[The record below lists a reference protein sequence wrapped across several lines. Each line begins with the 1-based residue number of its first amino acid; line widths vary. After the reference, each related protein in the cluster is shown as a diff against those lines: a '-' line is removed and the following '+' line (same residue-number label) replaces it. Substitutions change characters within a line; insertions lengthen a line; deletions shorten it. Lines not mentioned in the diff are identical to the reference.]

1 MDNLDTLNRLKQF
14 ESLMK
19 QNLIIKFGPFLS
31 DNKIALLNFQSFV
44 DEDIISKCD
53 NNEDK
58 MRGLIVRTLL
68 DNILDIRCKKDLEI
82 NGKVETISYGDLLQ
96 EILVSYYT
104 KSIADSYQFTA
115 SGLSD
120 EELMKITLLKNE
132 LGDDFDKI
140 VLNNDANTLLAIAGD
155 PDLIKESDNDAIKR
169 YTEKLDENKEVD
181 TSREEVKDSF
191 ENEGQ
196 INIVYLNGKQYV
208 KYIDSD
214 DVVHLVETEHTNG
227 LVSKVYRDKI
237 KDVGPNGRISPEDF
251 FSELTS
257 FVSEENLTA
266 TEDINTEYLNH
277 EEVNMLSFI
286 HSNSAYKDD
295 VKEGK
300 VTHNNDNTI
309 HVLENS
315 NDVVVTDTDSRDLVS
330 SKVIPQS
337 DSDLSNDLN
346 GVTLQ
351 KEEVNDDV
359 ILSRKEYE
367 ELCDKFKSGGNLTLE
382 QLRALKKYEELYM
395 QEYRTGG
402 SVNTEVQSTTPEV
415 QNDNTIVQSENTIQE
430 SNVITPEEIQ
440 EKTDEVIKEEGL
452 EEAGPIL
459 RMGNGERRY
468 AGFTN
473 KYLIIYLVIMTIC
486 IGVIIGA
493 TLFKMTR

>member
-44 DEDIISKCD
+44 DEDIIGKCD
-53 NNEDK
+53 SNEDK
-58 MRGLIVRTLL
+58 MRELIVRTLL
-68 DNILDIRCKKDLEI
+68 DNTLDIRCKKDLEI

-115 SGLSD
+115 GGLSD

-140 VLNNDANTLLAIAGD
+140 VLNNDANTLLAIAGNG
-155 PDLIKESDNDAIKR
+155 DLIKEADNDAIKR
-169 YTEKLDENKEVD
+169 YTENLNKNEKVD
-181 TSREEVKDSF
+181 TDREEVKESF
-191 ENEGQ
+191 ENKGQ
-196 INIVYLNGKQYV
+196 INIVYLNGRQYV

-214 DVVHLVETEHTNG
+214 DVVHLVETEHTND
-227 LVSKVYRDKI
+227 LVSKVYKDKI
-237 KDVGPNGRISPEDF
+237 KDVGPNGRINPEDF
-251 FSELTS
+251 FNELTS
-257 FVSEENLTA
+257 FVNEENLTA
-266 TEDINTEYLNH
+266 TEDVNLDYLNH

-309 HVLENS
+309 HVLESS
-315 NDVVVTDTDSRDLVS
+315 NDIVVTDTDSHDLVS
-330 SKVIPQS
+330 SKVISQS
-337 DSDLSNDLN
+337 ESDLSNDLN
-346 GVTLQ
+346 GKTLQ

-359 ILSRKEYE
+359 VLSRKEYE

-395 QEYRTGG
+395 QEYRTVG
-402 SVNTEVQSTTPEV
+402 SVNSEVQSTAPDV
-415 QNDNTIVQSENTIQE
+415 QNKNTIQE

-440 EKTDEVIKEEGL
+440 EKTDELIKEEGL

-493 TLFKMTR
+493 ALFKMTR

>member
-44 DEDIISKCD
+44 DEDIIGKCD

-58 MRGLIVRTLL
+58 MRELIVRTLL

-115 SGLSD
+115 GGLSD
-120 EELMKITLLKNE
+120 EELIKITLLKNE

-140 VLNNDANTLLAIAGD
+140 VLNNDANTLLAIAGNG
-155 PDLIKESDNDAIKR
+155 DLIKEADNDAIKR
-169 YTEKLDENKEVD
+169 YTENLNKNEKVD
-181 TSREEVKDSF
+181 TEREEVKESF
-191 ENEGQ
+191 ENKGQ
-196 INIVYLNGKQYV
+196 INIVYLNGRQYV

-214 DVVHLVETEHTNG
+214 DVVHLVETEHTND
-227 LVSKVYRDKI
+227 LVSKVYKDKI
-237 KDVGPNGRISPEDF
+237 KDVGPNGRINPEDF
-251 FSELTS
+251 FNELTS
-257 FVSEENLTA
+257 FVNEENLTA
-266 TEDINTEYLNH
+266 TEDVNLDYLNH

-295 VKEGK
+295 VKDGK

-309 HVLENS
+309 HVLESS
-315 NDVVVTDTDSRDLVS
+315 NDIVVTDTDSHDLVS
-330 SKVIPQS
+330 SKVISQNE
-337 DSDLSNDLN
+337 SDLSNDLN
-346 GVTLQ
+346 GKTLQ

-359 ILSRKEYE
+359 VLSRKEYE

-395 QEYRTGG
+395 QEYRTVG
-402 SVNTEVQSTTPEV
+402 SVNSEVQSTAPDV
-415 QNDNTIVQSENTIQE
+415 QNENTIQE

-440 EKTDEVIKEEGL
+440 EKTDELIKEEGL

-486 IGVIIGA
+486 MGVIIGA
-493 TLFKMTR
+493 ALFKMTR

>member
-44 DEDIISKCD
+44 DEDIIGKCD

-58 MRGLIVRTLL
+58 MRELIVRTLL

-82 NGKVETISYGDLLQ
+82 NGMVETISYGDLLQ

-115 SGLSD
+115 GGLSD

-140 VLNNDANTLLAIAGD
+140 VLNNDANTLLAIAGNG
-155 PDLIKESDNDAIKR
+155 DLIKEADNDAIKR
-169 YTEKLDENKEVD
+169 YTENLNKNEKVD
-181 TSREEVKDSF
+181 TEREEVKESF
-191 ENEGQ
+191 ENKGQ
-196 INIVYLNGKQYV
+196 INIVYLNGRQYV

-214 DVVHLVETEHTNG
+214 DVVHLVETEHTND
-227 LVSKVYRDKI
+227 LVSKVYKDKI
-237 KDVGPNGRISPEDF
+237 KDVGPNGRINPEDF
-251 FSELTS
+251 FNELTS
-257 FVSEENLTA
+257 FVNEENLTA
-266 TEDINTEYLNH
+266 TEDVNLDYLNH

-295 VKEGK
+295 VKDGK

-309 HVLENS
+309 HVLESS
-315 NDVVVTDTDSRDLVS
+315 NDIVVTDTDSHDLAS
-330 SKVIPQS
+330 SKVISQS
-337 DSDLSNDLN
+337 ESDLSNDLN
-346 GVTLQ
+346 GKTLQ

-359 ILSRKEYE
+359 VLSRKEYE

-395 QEYRTGG
+395 QEYRTVG
-402 SVNTEVQSTTPEV
+402 SVNSEVQSTAPDV
-415 QNDNTIVQSENTIQE
+415 QNENTIQE

-440 EKTDEVIKEEGL
+440 EKTDELIKEEGL

-493 TLFKMTR
+493 ALFKMTR

>member
-58 MRGLIVRTLL
+58 MRELIVRTLL

-140 VLNNDANTLLAIAGD
+140 VLNNDANTLLAIAGNS
-155 PDLIKESDNDAIKR
+155 DLIKEADNDAIKR
-169 YTEKLDENKEVD
+169 YTENLNKNEKVD
-181 TSREEVKDSF
+181 TEREEVKESF
-191 ENEGQ
+191 ENKGQ
-196 INIVYLNGKQYV
+196 INIVYLNGRQYV

-214 DVVHLVETEHTNG
+214 DVVHLVETEHTND
-227 LVSKVYRDKI
+227 LVSKVYKEKI
-237 KDVGPNGRISPEDF
+237 KDVGPNGRINPEDF
-251 FSELTS
+251 FNELTS
-257 FVSEENLTA
+257 FVNEENLTA
-266 TEDINTEYLNH
+266 TEDVNLDYLNH

-295 VKEGK
+295 VKDGK

-309 HVLENS
+309 HVLESS
-315 NDVVVTDTDSRDLVS
+315 NDIVVTDTDSHDLVS
-330 SKVIPQS
+330 SKVISQS
-337 DSDLSNDLN
+337 ESDLSNDLN
-346 GVTLQ
+346 GKTLQ

-359 ILSRKEYE
+359 VLSRKEYE

-395 QEYRTGG
+395 QEYRTVG
-402 SVNTEVQSTTPEV
+402 SVNSEVQSTAPDV
-415 QNDNTIVQSENTIQE
+415 QNENTIQE

-440 EKTDEVIKEEGL
+440 EKTDELIKEEGL

-493 TLFKMTR
+493 ALFKMTR

>member
-44 DEDIISKCD
+44 DEDIIGKCD

-58 MRGLIVRTLL
+58 MRELIVRTLL

-140 VLNNDANTLLAIAGD
+140 VLNNDANTLLAIAGNG
-155 PDLIKESDNDAIKR
+155 DLIKEADNDAIKR
-169 YTEKLDENKEVD
+169 YTENLNKNEKVD
-181 TSREEVKDSF
+181 TEREEVKESF
-191 ENEGQ
+191 ENKGQ
-196 INIVYLNGKQYV
+196 INIVYLNGRQYV

-214 DVVHLVETEHTNG
+214 DVVHLVETEHTND
-227 LVSKVYRDKI
+227 LVSKVYKDKI
-237 KDVGPNGRISPEDF
+237 KDVGPNGRINPEDF
-251 FSELTS
+251 FNELTS
-257 FVSEENLTA
+257 FVNEENLTA
-266 TEDINTEYLNH
+266 TEDVNLDYLNH

-295 VKEGK
+295 VKDGK

-309 HVLENS
+309 HVLESS
-315 NDVVVTDTDSRDLVS
+315 NDIVVTDTDSHDLVS
-330 SKVIPQS
+330 SKVISQS
-337 DSDLSNDLN
+337 ESDLSNDLN
-346 GVTLQ
+346 GKTLQ

-359 ILSRKEYE
+359 VLSRKEYE

-395 QEYRTGG
+395 QEYRTVG
-402 SVNTEVQSTTPEV
+402 SVNSEVQSTAPDV
-415 QNDNTIVQSENTIQE
+415 QNENTIQE
-430 SNVITPEEIQ
+430 SNVITPKEIQ
-440 EKTDEVIKEEGL
+440 EKTDELIKEEGL

-486 IGVIIGA
+486 MGVIIGA
-493 TLFKMTR
+493 ALFKMTR

>member
-58 MRGLIVRTLL
+58 MRELIVRTLL

-82 NGKVETISYGDLLQ
+82 NGKVETVSYGDLLQ

-115 SGLSD
+115 GGLSD

-140 VLNNDANTLLAIAGD
+140 VLNNDANTLLAIAGNG
-155 PDLIKESDNDAIKR
+155 DLIKEADNDAIKR
-169 YTEKLDENKEVD
+169 YTENLNKNEKVD
-181 TSREEVKDSF
+181 TDREEVKESF
-191 ENEGQ
+191 ENKGQ
-196 INIVYLNGKQYV
+196 INIVYLNGRQYV

-214 DVVHLVETEHTNG
+214 DVVHLVETEHTND
-227 LVSKVYRDKI
+227 LVSKVYKDKI
-237 KDVGPNGRISPEDF
+237 KDVGPNGRINPEDF
-251 FSELTS
+251 FNELTS
-257 FVSEENLTA
+257 FVNEENLTA
-266 TEDINTEYLNH
+266 TEDVNLDYLNH

-300 VTHNNDNTI
+300 VTHNSDNTI
-309 HVLENS
+309 HVLESS
-315 NDVVVTDTDSRDLVS
+315 NDIVVTDTDSHDLVS

-337 DSDLSNDLN
+337 ESDLSNDLN
-346 GVTLQ
+346 GKTLQ

-359 ILSRKEYE
+359 VLSRKEYE

-395 QEYRTGG
+395 QEYRTVG
-402 SVNTEVQSTTPEV
+402 SVNSEVQSTAPDV
-415 QNDNTIVQSENTIQE
+415 QNENTIQE

-440 EKTDEVIKEEGL
+440 EKTDELIKEEGL

-493 TLFKMTR
+493 ALFKMTR

>member
-44 DEDIISKCD
+44 DEDIIGKCD

-58 MRGLIVRTLL
+58 IRELIVRTLL

-82 NGKVETISYGDLLQ
+82 NGKVETVSYGDLLQ

-140 VLNNDANTLLAIAGD
+140 VLNNDANTLLAIAGNG
-155 PDLIKESDNDAIKR
+155 DLIKEADNDAIKR
-169 YTEKLDENKEVD
+169 YTENLNKNEKVD
-181 TSREEVKDSF
+181 TEREEVKESF
-191 ENEGQ
+191 ENKGQ
-196 INIVYLNGKQYV
+196 INIVYLNGRQYV

-214 DVVHLVETEHTNG
+214 DVVHLVETEHTND
-227 LVSKVYRDKI
+227 LVSKVYKDKI
-237 KDVGPNGRISPEDF
+237 KDVGPNGRINPEDF
-251 FSELTS
+251 FNELTS
-257 FVSEENLTA
+257 FVNEENLTA
-266 TEDINTEYLNH
+266 TEDVNLDYLNH

-295 VKEGK
+295 AKDGK

-309 HVLENS
+309 HVLESS
-315 NDVVVTDTDSRDLVS
+315 NDIVVTDTDSHDLVS
-330 SKVIPQS
+330 SKVISQS
-337 DSDLSNDLN
+337 ESDLSNDLN
-346 GVTLQ
+346 GKTLQ

-359 ILSRKEYE
+359 VLSRKEYE

-395 QEYRTGG
+395 QEYRTVG
-402 SVNTEVQSTTPEV
+402 SVNSEVQSTAPDV
-415 QNDNTIVQSENTIQE
+415 QNENTIQE

-440 EKTDEVIKEEGL
+440 EKTDELIKEEGL

-486 IGVIIGA
+486 MGVIIGA
-493 TLFKMTR
+493 ALFKMTR

>member
-44 DEDIISKCD
+44 DEDIIGKCD

-58 MRGLIVRTLL
+58 MRELIVRTLL

-140 VLNNDANTLLAIAGD
+140 VLNNDANTLLAIAGNG
-155 PDLIKESDNDAIKR
+155 DLIKEADNDAIKR
-169 YTEKLDENKEVD
+169 YTENLNKNEKVD
-181 TSREEVKDSF
+181 TEREEVKESF
-191 ENEGQ
+191 ENKGQ
-196 INIVYLNGKQYV
+196 INIVYLNGRQYV

-214 DVVHLVETEHTNG
+214 DVVHLVETEHTND
-227 LVSKVYRDKI
+227 LVSKVYKDKI
-237 KDVGPNGRISPEDF
+237 KDVGPNGRINPEDF
-251 FSELTS
+251 FNELTS
-257 FVSEENLTA
+257 FVNEENLTA
-266 TEDINTEYLNH
+266 TEDVNLDYLNH

-295 VKEGK
+295 VKDGK

-309 HVLENS
+309 HVLESS
-315 NDVVVTDTDSRDLVS
+315 NDIVVTDTDSHDLVS
-330 SKVIPQS
+330 SKVISQS
-337 DSDLSNDLN
+337 ESDLSNDLN
-346 GVTLQ
+346 GKTLQ

-359 ILSRKEYE
+359 VLSRKEYE

-395 QEYRTGG
+395 QEYRTVG
-402 SVNTEVQSTTPEV
+402 SVNSEVQSTAPDV
-415 QNDNTIVQSENTIQE
+415 QNENTIQE

-440 EKTDEVIKEEGL
+440 EKTDELIKEEGL

-493 TLFKMTR
+493 ALFKMTR

>member
-44 DEDIISKCD
+44 DEDIIGKCD

-58 MRGLIVRTLL
+58 MRELIVRTLL

-82 NGKVETISYGDLLQ
+82 NGKVETVSYGDLLQ

-140 VLNNDANTLLAIAGD
+140 VLNNDANTLLAIAGNG
-155 PDLIKESDNDAIKR
+155 DLIKEADNDAIKR
-169 YTEKLDENKEVD
+169 YTENLNKNEKVD
-181 TSREEVKDSF
+181 TEREEVKESF
-191 ENEGQ
+191 ENKGQ
-196 INIVYLNGKQYV
+196 INIVYLNGRQYV

-214 DVVHLVETEHTNG
+214 DVVHLVETEHTND
-227 LVSKVYRDKI
+227 LVSKVYKDKI
-237 KDVGPNGRISPEDF
+237 KDVGPNGRINPEDF
-251 FSELTS
+251 FNELTS
-257 FVSEENLTA
+257 FVNEENLTA
-266 TEDINTEYLNH
+266 TEDVNLDYLNH

-300 VTHNNDNTI
+300 VTHNSDNTI
-309 HVLENS
+309 HVLESS
-315 NDVVVTDTDSRDLVS
+315 NDIVVTDTDSHDLVS

-337 DSDLSNDLN
+337 ESDLSNDLN
-346 GVTLQ
+346 GKTLQ

-359 ILSRKEYE
+359 VLSRKEYE

-395 QEYRTGG
+395 QEYRTVG
-402 SVNTEVQSTTPEV
+402 SVNSEVQSTAPDV
-415 QNDNTIVQSENTIQE
+415 QNENTIQE
-430 SNVITPEEIQ
+430 SNAITPEEIQ
-440 EKTDEVIKEEGL
+440 EKTDELIKEEGL

-493 TLFKMTR
+493 ALFKMTR

>member
-44 DEDIISKCD
+44 DEDIIGKCD

-58 MRGLIVRTLL
+58 MRELIVRTLL

-115 SGLSD
+115 GGLSD

-140 VLNNDANTLLAIAGD
+140 VLNNDANTLLAIAGNS
-155 PDLIKESDNDAIKR
+155 DLIKEADNDAIKR
-169 YTEKLDENKEVD
+169 YTDNLNRNEKVD
-181 TSREEVKDSF
+181 TEREEVKESF
-191 ENEGQ
+191 ENKGQ
-196 INIVYLNGKQYV
+196 INIVYLNGRQYV

-214 DVVHLVETEHTNG
+214 DVVHLVETEHTND
-227 LVSKVYRDKI
+227 LVSKVYKDKI
-237 KDVGPNGRISPEDF
+237 KDVGPNGRINPEDF
-251 FSELTS
+251 FNELTS
-257 FVSEENLTA
+257 FVNEENLTA
-266 TEDINTEYLNH
+266 TEDVNLDYLNH

-295 VKEGK
+295 VKDGK

-309 HVLENS
+309 HVLESS
-315 NDVVVTDTDSRDLVS
+315 NDIVVTDTDSHDLVS
-330 SKVIPQS
+330 SKVISQS
-337 DSDLSNDLN
+337 ESDLSNDLN
-346 GVTLQ
+346 GKTLQ

-359 ILSRKEYE
+359 VLSRKEYE

-395 QEYRTGG
+395 QEYRTVG
-402 SVNTEVQSTTPEV
+402 SVNSEVQSTAPDV
-415 QNDNTIVQSENTIQE
+415 QNENTIQE

-440 EKTDEVIKEEGL
+440 EKTDELIKEEGL

-486 IGVIIGA
+486 MGVIIGA
-493 TLFKMTR
+493 ALFKMTR

>member
-44 DEDIISKCD
+44 DEDIIGKCD

-58 MRGLIVRTLL
+58 MRELVVRTLL

-82 NGKVETISYGDLLQ
+82 NGKVEAVSYGDLLQ

-104 KSIADSYQFTA
+104 KSIADGYQFTA

-140 VLNNDANTLLAIAGD
+140 VLNSDANTLLAIAGNV
-155 PDLIKESDNDAIKR
+155 DLIKEADNDAIKR
-169 YTEKLDENKEVD
+169 FTEKLDENKKLD
-181 TSREEVKDSF
+181 TEEVKESF
-191 ENEGQ
+191 ENKGQ
-196 INIVYLNGKQYV
+196 INIVYLNGRQYV

-214 DVVHLVETEHTNG
+214 DVVHLVETEHTDD
-227 LVSKVYRDKI
+227 LVSKVYKDKI
-237 KDVGPNGRISPEDF
+237 KDVGPNGRINPEDF
-251 FSELTS
+251 FKELTS

-266 TEDINTEYLNH
+266 TEDVNTDYLNH

-286 HSNSAYKDD
+286 HSNGAYKDD

-300 VTHNNDNTI
+300 VTHNSDNTI
-309 HVLENS
+309 HVLESS
-315 NDVVVTDTDSRDLVS
+315 NDIVVTDTDSHDLVS

-337 DSDLSNDLN
+337 ESDLSNDLN
-346 GVTLQ
+346 GNTLQ

-359 ILSRKEYE
+359 VLNRKEYE

-382 QLRALKKYEELYM
+382 QLRALKKYEELYI
-395 QEYRTGG
+395 QEYRG
-402 SVNTEVQSTTPEV
+402 VQSTNP
-415 QNDNTIVQSENTIQE
+415 DVQSENTIVQNENIVQE
-430 SNVITPEEIQ
+430 NNVITLEEIQ
-440 EKTDEVIKEEGL
+440 EKTDELIKEEGL
-452 EEAGPIL
+452 EEAGPVL
-459 RMGNGERRY
+459 RMGNSERRY

-493 TLFKMTR
+493 ALFKMTR

>member
-44 DEDIISKCD
+44 DEDIIGKCD

-58 MRGLIVRTLL
+58 MRELIVRTLL

-140 VLNNDANTLLAIAGD
+140 VLNNDANTLLAIAGNG
-155 PDLIKESDNDAIKR
+155 DLIKEADNDAIKR
-169 YTEKLDENKEVD
+169 YTENLNKNEKVD
-181 TSREEVKDSF
+181 TEREEVKESF
-191 ENEGQ
+191 ENKGQ
-196 INIVYLNGKQYV
+196 INIVYLNGRQYV

-214 DVVHLVETEHTNG
+214 DVVHLVETEHTND
-227 LVSKVYRDKI
+227 LVSKVYKDKI
-237 KDVGPNGRISPEDF
+237 KDVGPNGRINPEDF
-251 FSELTS
+251 FNELTS
-257 FVSEENLTA
+257 FVNEENLTA
-266 TEDINTEYLNH
+266 TEDVNLDYLNH

-295 VKEGK
+295 VKDGK

-309 HVLENS
+309 HVLESS
-315 NDVVVTDTDSRDLVS
+315 NDIVVTDTDSHDLVS
-330 SKVIPQS
+330 SKVISQS
-337 DSDLSNDLN
+337 ESDLSNDLN
-346 GVTLQ
+346 GKTLQ

-359 ILSRKEYE
+359 VLSRKEYE

-395 QEYRTGG
+395 QEYRTVG
-402 SVNTEVQSTTPEV
+402 SVNSEVQSTAPDV
-415 QNDNTIVQSENTIQE
+415 QNENTIQE

-440 EKTDEVIKEEGL
+440 EKTDKLIKEEGL

-486 IGVIIGA
+486 MGVIIGA
-493 TLFKMTR
+493 ALFKMTR

>member
-44 DEDIISKCD
+44 DEDIIGKCD

-58 MRGLIVRTLL
+58 MRELIVRTLL

-82 NGKVETISYGDLLQ
+82 NGKVETVSYGDLLQ

-140 VLNNDANTLLAIAGD
+140 VLNNDANTLLAIAGNG
-155 PDLIKESDNDAIKR
+155 DLIKEADNDAIKR
-169 YTEKLDENKEVD
+169 YTENLNKNEKVD
-181 TSREEVKDSF
+181 TEREEVKESF
-191 ENEGQ
+191 ENKGQ
-196 INIVYLNGKQYV
+196 INIVYLNGRQYV

-214 DVVHLVETEHTNG
+214 DVVHLVETEHTND
-227 LVSKVYRDKI
+227 LVSKVYKDKI
-237 KDVGPNGRISPEDF
+237 KDVGPNGRINPEDF
-251 FSELTS
+251 FNELTS
-257 FVSEENLTA
+257 FVNEENLTA
-266 TEDINTEYLNH
+266 TEDVNLDYLNH

-295 VKEGK
+295 VKDGK

-309 HVLENS
+309 HVLESS
-315 NDVVVTDTDSRDLVS
+315 NDIVVTDTDSHDLVS
-330 SKVIPQS
+330 SKVISQS
-337 DSDLSNDLN
+337 ESDLSNDLN
-346 GVTLQ
+346 GKTLQ

-359 ILSRKEYE
+359 VLSRKEYE

-395 QEYRTGG
+395 QEYRTVG
-402 SVNTEVQSTTPEV
+402 SVNSEVQSTAPDV
-415 QNDNTIVQSENTIQE
+415 QNENTIQE

-440 EKTDEVIKEEGL
+440 EKTDELIKEEGL

-493 TLFKMTR
+493 ALFKMTR

>member
-44 DEDIISKCD
+44 DEDIIGKCD

-58 MRGLIVRTLL
+58 MRELIVRTLL

-140 VLNNDANTLLAIAGD
+140 VLNNDANTLLAIAGNG
-155 PDLIKESDNDAIKR
+155 DLIKEADNDAIKR
-169 YTEKLDENKEVD
+169 YTENLNKNEKVD
-181 TSREEVKDSF
+181 TEREEVKESF
-191 ENEGQ
+191 ENKGQ
-196 INIVYLNGKQYV
+196 INIVYLNGRQYV

-214 DVVHLVETEHTNG
+214 DVVHLVETEHTND
-227 LVSKVYRDKI
+227 LVSKVYKDKI
-237 KDVGPNGRISPEDF
+237 KDVGPNGRINPEDF
-251 FSELTS
+251 FNELTS
-257 FVSEENLTA
+257 FVNEENLTA
-266 TEDINTEYLNH
+266 TEDVNLDYLNH

-295 VKEGK
+295 VKDGK

-309 HVLENS
+309 HVLESS
-315 NDVVVTDTDSRDLVS
+315 NDIVVTDTDSHDLVS
-330 SKVIPQS
+330 SKVISQNE
-337 DSDLSNDLN
+337 SDLSNDLN
-346 GVTLQ
+346 GKTLQ

-359 ILSRKEYE
+359 VLSRKEYE

-395 QEYRTGG
+395 QEYRTMG
-402 SVNTEVQSTTPEV
+402 SVNSEVQSTAPDV
-415 QNDNTIVQSENTIQE
+415 QNENTIQE

-440 EKTDEVIKEEGL
+440 EKTDELIKEEGL

-486 IGVIIGA
+486 MGVIIGA
-493 TLFKMTR
+493 ALFKMTR

>member
-44 DEDIISKCD
+44 DEDIIGKCD

-58 MRGLIVRTLL
+58 MRELIVRTLL

-82 NGKVETISYGDLLQ
+82 NGKVETVSYGDLLQ

-115 SGLSD
+115 GGLSD

-140 VLNNDANTLLAIAGD
+140 VLNNDANTLLAIAGNG
-155 PDLIKESDNDAIKR
+155 DLIKEADNDAIKR
-169 YTEKLDENKEVD
+169 YTENLNKNEKVD
-181 TSREEVKDSF
+181 TDREEVKESF
-191 ENEGQ
+191 ENKGQ
-196 INIVYLNGKQYV
+196 INIVYLNGRQYV

-214 DVVHLVETEHTNG
+214 DVVHLVETEHTND
-227 LVSKVYRDKI
+227 LVSKVYKDKI
-237 KDVGPNGRISPEDF
+237 KDVGPNGRINPEDF
-251 FSELTS
+251 FNELTS
-257 FVSEENLTA
+257 FVNEENLTA
-266 TEDINTEYLNH
+266 TEDVNLDYLNH

-309 HVLENS
+309 HVLESS
-315 NDVVVTDTDSRDLVS
+315 NDIVVTDTDSHDLVS
-330 SKVIPQS
+330 SKVISQS
-337 DSDLSNDLN
+337 ESDLSNDLN
-346 GVTLQ
+346 GKTLQ

-359 ILSRKEYE
+359 VLSRKEYE

-395 QEYRTGG
+395 QEYRTVG
-402 SVNTEVQSTTPEV
+402 SVNSEVQSTAPDV
-415 QNDNTIVQSENTIQE
+415 QNENTIQE

-440 EKTDEVIKEEGL
+440 EKTDELIKEEGL

-493 TLFKMTR
+493 ALFKMTR

>member
-44 DEDIISKCD
+44 DEDIIGKCD

-58 MRGLIVRTLL
+58 MRELIVRTLL

-115 SGLSD
+115 GGLSD

-140 VLNNDANTLLAIAGD
+140 VLNNDANTLLAIAGNG
-155 PDLIKESDNDAIKR
+155 DLIKEADNDAIKR
-169 YTEKLDENKEVD
+169 YTENLNKNEKVD
-181 TSREEVKDSF
+181 TEREEVKESF
-191 ENEGQ
+191 ENKGQ
-196 INIVYLNGKQYV
+196 INIVYLNGRQYV

-214 DVVHLVETEHTNG
+214 DVVHLVETEHTND
-227 LVSKVYRDKI
+227 LVSKVYKDKI
-237 KDVGPNGRISPEDF
+237 KDVGPNGRINPEDF
-251 FSELTS
+251 FNELTS
-257 FVSEENLTA
+257 FVNEENLTA
-266 TEDINTEYLNH
+266 TEDVNLDYLNH

-295 VKEGK
+295 VKDGK

-309 HVLENS
+309 HVLESS
-315 NDVVVTDTDSRDLVS
+315 NDIVVTDTDSHDLVS
-330 SKVIPQS
+330 SKVISQS
-337 DSDLSNDLN
+337 ESDLSNDLN
-346 GVTLQ
+346 GKTLQ

-359 ILSRKEYE
+359 VLSRKEYE

-395 QEYRTGG
+395 QEYRTVG
-402 SVNTEVQSTTPEV
+402 SVNSEVQSTAPDV
-415 QNDNTIVQSENTIQE
+415 QNENTIQE

-440 EKTDEVIKEEGL
+440 EKTDELIKEEGL

-486 IGVIIGA
+486 MGVIIGA
-493 TLFKMTR
+493 ALFKMAR

>member
-44 DEDIISKCD
+44 DEDIIGKCD

-58 MRGLIVRTLL
+58 IRELIVRTLL

-115 SGLSD
+115 GGLSD

-140 VLNNDANTLLAIAGD
+140 VLNNDANTLLAIAGNG
-155 PDLIKESDNDAIKR
+155 DLIKEADNDAIKR
-169 YTEKLDENKEVD
+169 YTENLNKNEKVD
-181 TSREEVKDSF
+181 TEREEVKESF
-191 ENEGQ
+191 ENKGQ
-196 INIVYLNGKQYV
+196 INIVYLNGRQYV

-214 DVVHLVETEHTNG
+214 DVVHLVETEHTND
-227 LVSKVYRDKI
+227 LVSKVYKDKI
-237 KDVGPNGRISPEDF
+237 KDVGPNGRINPEDF
-251 FSELTS
+251 FNELTS
-257 FVSEENLTA
+257 FVNEENLTA
-266 TEDINTEYLNH
+266 TEDVNLDYLNH

-295 VKEGK
+295 VKDGK

-309 HVLENS
+309 HVLESS
-315 NDVVVTDTDSRDLVS
+315 NDIVVTDTDSHDLVS
-330 SKVIPQS
+330 SKVISQS
-337 DSDLSNDLN
+337 ESDLSNDLN
-346 GVTLQ
+346 GKTLQ

-359 ILSRKEYE
+359 VLSRKEYE

-395 QEYRTGG
+395 QEYRTVG
-402 SVNTEVQSTTPEV
+402 SVNSEVQSTAPDV
-415 QNDNTIVQSENTIQE
+415 QNENTIQE

-440 EKTDEVIKEEGL
+440 EKTDELIKEEGL

-486 IGVIIGA
+486 MGVIIGA
-493 TLFKMTR
+493 ALFKMTR

>member
-44 DEDIISKCD
+44 DEDIIGKCD

-58 MRGLIVRTLL
+58 MRELIVRTLL

-82 NGKVETISYGDLLQ
+82 NGKVETVSYGDLLQ

-115 SGLSD
+115 NGLSD

-140 VLNNDANTLLAIAGD
+140 VLNNDANTLLAIAGNG
-155 PDLIKESDNDAIKR
+155 DLIKEADNDAIKR
-169 YTEKLDENKEVD
+169 YTENLNKNEKVD
-181 TSREEVKDSF
+181 TEREEVKESF
-191 ENEGQ
+191 ENKGQ
-196 INIVYLNGKQYV
+196 INIVYLNGRQYV

-214 DVVHLVETEHTNG
+214 DVVHLVETEHTND
-227 LVSKVYRDKI
+227 LVSKVYKDKI
-237 KDVGPNGRISPEDF
+237 KDVGPNGKINPEDF
-251 FSELTS
+251 FNELTS
-257 FVSEENLTA
+257 FVNEENLTA
-266 TEDINTEYLNH
+266 TEDVNLDYLNH

-295 VKEGK
+295 VKDGK

-309 HVLENS
+309 HVLESS
-315 NDVVVTDTDSRDLVS
+315 NDIVVTDTDSHDLVS
-330 SKVIPQS
+330 SKVISQS
-337 DSDLSNDLN
+337 ESDLSNDLN
-346 GVTLQ
+346 GKTLQ

-359 ILSRKEYE
+359 VLSRKEYE

-395 QEYRTGG
+395 QEYRTVG
-402 SVNTEVQSTTPEV
+402 SVNFEVQSTAPDV
-415 QNDNTIVQSENTIQE
+415 QNENTIQE

-440 EKTDEVIKEEGL
+440 EKTDELIKEEGL

-486 IGVIIGA
+486 MGVIIGA
-493 TLFKMTR
+493 ALFKMTR

>member
-44 DEDIISKCD
+44 DEDIIGKCD

-58 MRGLIVRTLL
+58 MRELIVRTLL

-115 SGLSD
+115 GGLSD

-140 VLNNDANTLLAIAGD
+140 VLNNDANTLLAIAGNG
-155 PDLIKESDNDAIKR
+155 DLIKEADNDAIKR
-169 YTEKLDENKEVD
+169 YTENLNKNEKVD
-181 TSREEVKDSF
+181 TEREEVKESF
-191 ENEGQ
+191 ENKGQ
-196 INIVYLNGKQYV
+196 INIVYLNGRQYV

-214 DVVHLVETEHTNG
+214 DVVHLVETEHTND
-227 LVSKVYRDKI
+227 LVSKVYKDKI
-237 KDVGPNGRISPEDF
+237 KDVGPNGRINPEDF
-251 FSELTS
+251 FNELTS
-257 FVSEENLTA
+257 FVNEENLTA
-266 TEDINTEYLNH
+266 TEDVNLDYLNH

-309 HVLENS
+309 HVLESS
-315 NDVVVTDTDSRDLVS
+315 NDIVVTDTDSHDLVS
-330 SKVIPQS
+330 SKVISQS
-337 DSDLSNDLN
+337 ESDLSNDLN
-346 GVTLQ
+346 GKTLQ

-359 ILSRKEYE
+359 VLSRKEYE

-395 QEYRTGG
+395 QEYRTVG
-402 SVNTEVQSTTPEV
+402 SVNSEVQSTAPDV
-415 QNDNTIVQSENTIQE
+415 QNENTIQE

-440 EKTDEVIKEEGL
+440 KKTDELIKEEGL

-493 TLFKMTR
+493 ALFKMTR

>member
-44 DEDIISKCD
+44 DEDIIGKCD

-58 MRGLIVRTLL
+58 MRELIVRTLL

-82 NGKVETISYGDLLQ
+82 NGKVETVSYGDLLQ

-115 SGLSD
+115 GGLSD
-120 EELMKITLLKNE
+120 EELIKITLLKNE

-140 VLNNDANTLLAIAGD
+140 VLNNDANTLLAIAGNG
-155 PDLIKESDNDAIKR
+155 DLIKEADNDAIKR
-169 YTEKLDENKEVD
+169 YTENLNKNEKVD
-181 TSREEVKDSF
+181 TEREEVKESF
-191 ENEGQ
+191 ENKGQ
-196 INIVYLNGKQYV
+196 INIVYLNGRQYV

-214 DVVHLVETEHTNG
+214 DVVHLVETEHTND
-227 LVSKVYRDKI
+227 LVSKVYKDKI
-237 KDVGPNGRISPEDF
+237 KDVGPNGRINPEDF
-251 FSELTS
+251 FNELTS
-257 FVSEENLTA
+257 FVNEENLTA
-266 TEDINTEYLNH
+266 TEDVNLDYLNH

-295 VKEGK
+295 VKDGK

-309 HVLENS
+309 HVLESS
-315 NDVVVTDTDSRDLVS
+315 NDIVVTDTDSHDLVS
-330 SKVIPQS
+330 SKVISQNE
-337 DSDLSNDLN
+337 SDLSNDLN
-346 GVTLQ
+346 GKTLQ

-359 ILSRKEYE
+359 VLSRKEYE

-395 QEYRTGG
+395 QEYRTVG
-402 SVNTEVQSTTPEV
+402 SVNSEVQSTAPDV
-415 QNDNTIVQSENTIQE
+415 QNENTIQE

-440 EKTDEVIKEEGL
+440 EKTDELIKEEGL

-486 IGVIIGA
+486 MGVIIGA
-493 TLFKMTR
+493 ALFKMTR

>member
-31 DNKIALLNFQSFV
+31 DNKITLLNFQSFV
-44 DEDIISKCD
+44 DEDIIGKCD

-58 MRGLIVRTLL
+58 MRELIVRTLL

-104 KSIADSYQFTA
+104 KSIADNYQFTA

-140 VLNNDANTLLAIAGD
+140 VLNNDANTLLAIAGNG
-155 PDLIKESDNDAIKR
+155 DLIKEADNDAIKR
-169 YTEKLDENKEVD
+169 YTENLNKNEKVD
-181 TSREEVKDSF
+181 TEREEVKESF
-191 ENEGQ
+191 ENKGQ
-196 INIVYLNGKQYV
+196 INIVYLNGRQYV

-214 DVVHLVETEHTNG
+214 DVVHLVETEHTND
-227 LVSKVYRDKI
+227 LVSKVYKDKI
-237 KDVGPNGRISPEDF
+237 KDVGPNGRINPEDF
-251 FSELTS
+251 FNELTS
-257 FVSEENLTA
+257 FVNEENLTA
-266 TEDINTEYLNH
+266 TEDVNLDYLNH

-295 VKEGK
+295 VKDGK

-309 HVLENS
+309 HVLESS
-315 NDVVVTDTDSRDLVS
+315 NDIVVTDTDSHDLVS
-330 SKVIPQS
+330 SKVISQS
-337 DSDLSNDLN
+337 ESDLSNDLN
-346 GVTLQ
+346 GKTLQ

-359 ILSRKEYE
+359 VLSRKEYE

-395 QEYRTGG
+395 QEYRTVG
-402 SVNTEVQSTTPEV
+402 SVNSEVQSTAPDV
-415 QNDNTIVQSENTIQE
+415 QNENTIQE

-440 EKTDEVIKEEGL
+440 EKTDELIKEEGL

-486 IGVIIGA
+486 MGVIIGA
-493 TLFKMTR
+493 ALFKMTR

>member
-44 DEDIISKCD
+44 DEDIIGKCD

-58 MRGLIVRTLL
+58 MRELIVRTLL

-115 SGLSD
+115 GGLSD

-140 VLNNDANTLLAIAGD
+140 VLNNDANTLLAIAGNG
-155 PDLIKESDNDAIKR
+155 DLIKEADNDAIKR
-169 YTEKLDENKEVD
+169 YTENLNKNEKVD
-181 TSREEVKDSF
+181 TDREEVKESF
-191 ENEGQ
+191 ENKGQ
-196 INIVYLNGKQYV
+196 INIVYLNGRQYV

-214 DVVHLVETEHTNG
+214 DVVHLVETEHTND
-227 LVSKVYRDKI
+227 LVSKVYKDKI
-237 KDVGPNGRISPEDF
+237 KDVGPNGRINPEDF
-251 FSELTS
+251 FNELTS
-257 FVSEENLTA
+257 FVNEENLTA
-266 TEDINTEYLNH
+266 TEDVNLDYLNH

-309 HVLENS
+309 HVLESS
-315 NDVVVTDTDSRDLVS
+315 NDIVVTDTDSHDLVS
-330 SKVIPQS
+330 SKVISQS
-337 DSDLSNDLN
+337 ESDLSNDLN
-346 GVTLQ
+346 GKTLQ

-359 ILSRKEYE
+359 VLSRKEYE

-395 QEYRTGG
+395 QEYRTVG
-402 SVNTEVQSTTPEV
+402 SVNSEVQSTAPDV
-415 QNDNTIVQSENTIQE
+415 QNENTIQE

-440 EKTDEVIKEEGL
+440 EKTDELIKEEGL

-493 TLFKMTR
+493 ALFKMTR

>member
-44 DEDIISKCD
+44 DEDIIGKCD

-58 MRGLIVRTLL
+58 IRELIVRTLL

-82 NGKVETISYGDLLQ
+82 NGKVETVSYGDLLQ

-115 SGLSD
+115 GGLSD

-140 VLNNDANTLLAIAGD
+140 VLNNDANTLLAIAGNG
-155 PDLIKESDNDAIKR
+155 DLIKEADNDAIKR
-169 YTEKLDENKEVD
+169 YTENLNKNEKVD
-181 TSREEVKDSF
+181 TEREEVKESF
-191 ENEGQ
+191 ENKGQ
-196 INIVYLNGKQYV
+196 INIVYLNGRQYV

-214 DVVHLVETEHTNG
+214 DVVHLVETEHTND
-227 LVSKVYRDKI
+227 LVSKVYKDKI
-237 KDVGPNGRISPEDF
+237 KDVGPNGRINPEDF
-251 FSELTS
+251 FNELTS
-257 FVSEENLTA
+257 FVNEENLTA
-266 TEDINTEYLNH
+266 TEDVNLDYLNH

-295 VKEGK
+295 VKDGK

-309 HVLENS
+309 HVLESS
-315 NDVVVTDTDSRDLVS
+315 NDIVVTDTDSHDLVS
-330 SKVIPQS
+330 SKVISQNE
-337 DSDLSNDLN
+337 SDLSNDLN
-346 GVTLQ
+346 GKTLQ

-359 ILSRKEYE
+359 VLSRKEYE

-395 QEYRTGG
+395 QEYRTVG
-402 SVNTEVQSTTPEV
+402 SVNSEVQSTAPDV
-415 QNDNTIVQSENTIQE
+415 QNENTIQE

-440 EKTDEVIKEEGL
+440 EKTDELIKEEGL

-493 TLFKMTR
+493 ALFKMTR

>member
-44 DEDIISKCD
+44 DEDIIGKCD

-58 MRGLIVRTLL
+58 MRELIVRTLL

-115 SGLSD
+115 GGLSD

-140 VLNNDANTLLAIAGD
+140 VLNNDANTLLAIAGNG
-155 PDLIKESDNDAIKR
+155 DLIKEADNDAIKR
-169 YTEKLDENKEVD
+169 YTENLNKNEKVD
-181 TSREEVKDSF
+181 TEREEVKESF
-191 ENEGQ
+191 ENKGQ
-196 INIVYLNGKQYV
+196 INIVYLNGRQYV

-214 DVVHLVETEHTNG
+214 VVVHLVETEHTND
-227 LVSKVYRDKI
+227 LVSKVYKDKI
-237 KDVGPNGRISPEDF
+237 KDVGPNGRINPEDF
-251 FSELTS
+251 FNELTS
-257 FVSEENLTA
+257 FVNEENLTA
-266 TEDINTEYLNH
+266 TEDVNLDYLNH

-295 VKEGK
+295 VKDGK

-309 HVLENS
+309 HVLESS
-315 NDVVVTDTDSRDLVS
+315 NDIVVTDTDSHDLVS
-330 SKVIPQS
+330 SKVISQS
-337 DSDLSNDLN
+337 ESDLSNDLN
-346 GVTLQ
+346 GKTLQ

-359 ILSRKEYE
+359 VLSRKEYE

-395 QEYRTGG
+395 QEYRTVG
-402 SVNTEVQSTTPEV
+402 SVNSEVQSTAPDV
-415 QNDNTIVQSENTIQE
+415 QNENTIQE

-440 EKTDEVIKEEGL
+440 KKTDELIKEEGL
-452 EEAGPIL
+452 EEAGPVL

-493 TLFKMTR
+493 ALFKMTR

>member
-44 DEDIISKCD
+44 DEDIIGKCD

-58 MRGLIVRTLL
+58 MRELIVRTLL

-140 VLNNDANTLLAIAGD
+140 VLNNDANTLLAIAGNG
-155 PDLIKESDNDAIKR
+155 DLIKEADNDAIKR
-169 YTEKLDENKEVD
+169 YTENLNKNEKVD
-181 TSREEVKDSF
+181 TEREEVKESF
-191 ENEGQ
+191 ENKGQ
-196 INIVYLNGKQYV
+196 INIVYLNGRQYV

-214 DVVHLVETEHTNG
+214 DVVHLVETEHTND
-227 LVSKVYRDKI
+227 LVSKVYKDKI
-237 KDVGPNGRISPEDF
+237 KDVGPNGRINPEDF
-251 FSELTS
+251 FNELTS
-257 FVSEENLTA
+257 FVNEENLTA
-266 TEDINTEYLNH
+266 TEDVNLDYLNH

-295 VKEGK
+295 VKDGK
-300 VTHNNDNTI
+300 VTHNSDNTI
-309 HVLENS
+309 HVLESS
-315 NDVVVTDTDSRDLVS
+315 NDIVVTDTDSHDLVS
-330 SKVIPQS
+330 SKVISQS
-337 DSDLSNDLN
+337 ESDLSNDLN
-346 GVTLQ
+346 GKTLQ

-359 ILSRKEYE
+359 VLSRKEYE

-395 QEYRTGG
+395 QEYRTMG
-402 SVNTEVQSTTPEV
+402 SVNSEVQSTAPDV
-415 QNDNTIVQSENTIQE
+415 QNENTIQE

-440 EKTDEVIKEEGL
+440 EKTDELIKEEGL

-486 IGVIIGA
+486 MGVIIGA
-493 TLFKMTR
+493 ALFKMTR

>member
-58 MRGLIVRTLL
+58 MRELIVRTLL

-82 NGKVETISYGDLLQ
+82 NGKVETVSYGDLLQ

-140 VLNNDANTLLAIAGD
+140 VLNNDANTLLAIAGNG
-155 PDLIKESDNDAIKR
+155 DLIKEADNDAIKR
-169 YTEKLDENKEVD
+169 YTENLNKNEKVD
-181 TSREEVKDSF
+181 TEREEVKESF
-191 ENEGQ
+191 ENKGQ
-196 INIVYLNGKQYV
+196 INIVYLNGRQYV

-214 DVVHLVETEHTNG
+214 DVVHLVETEHTND
-227 LVSKVYRDKI
+227 LVSKVYKDKI
-237 KDVGPNGRISPEDF
+237 KDVGPNGRINPEDF
-251 FSELTS
+251 FNELTS
-257 FVSEENLTA
+257 FVNEENLTA
-266 TEDINTEYLNH
+266 TEDVNLDYLNH

-300 VTHNNDNTI
+300 VTHNSDNTI
-309 HVLENS
+309 HVLESS
-315 NDVVVTDTDSRDLVS
+315 NDIVVTDTDSHDLVS

-337 DSDLSNDLN
+337 ESDLSNDLN
-346 GVTLQ
+346 GKTLQ

-359 ILSRKEYE
+359 VLSRKEYE

-395 QEYRTGG
+395 QEYRTVG
-402 SVNTEVQSTTPEV
+402 SVNSEVQSTAPDV
-415 QNDNTIVQSENTIQE
+415 QNENTIQE

-440 EKTDEVIKEEGL
+440 EKTDELIKEEGL

-493 TLFKMTR
+493 ALFKMTR

>member
-44 DEDIISKCD
+44 DEDIIGKCD

-58 MRGLIVRTLL
+58 MRELIVRTLL

-104 KSIADSYQFTA
+104 KSIADNYQFTA

-140 VLNNDANTLLAIAGD
+140 VLNNDANTLLAIAGNG
-155 PDLIKESDNDAIKR
+155 DLIKEADNDAIKR
-169 YTEKLDENKEVD
+169 YTENLNKNEKVD
-181 TSREEVKDSF
+181 TEREEVKESF
-191 ENEGQ
+191 ENKGQ
-196 INIVYLNGKQYV
+196 INIVYLNGRQYV

-214 DVVHLVETEHTNG
+214 DVVHLVETEHTND
-227 LVSKVYRDKI
+227 LVSKVYKDKI
-237 KDVGPNGRISPEDF
+237 KDVGPNGRINPEDF
-251 FSELTS
+251 FNELTS
-257 FVSEENLTA
+257 FVNEENLTA
-266 TEDINTEYLNH
+266 TEDVNLDYLNH

-295 VKEGK
+295 VKDGK

-309 HVLENS
+309 HVLESS
-315 NDVVVTDTDSRDLVS
+315 NDIVVTDTDSHDLVS
-330 SKVIPQS
+330 SKVISQS
-337 DSDLSNDLN
+337 ESDLSNDLN
-346 GVTLQ
+346 GKTLQ

-359 ILSRKEYE
+359 VLSRKEYE

-395 QEYRTGG
+395 QEYRTVG
-402 SVNTEVQSTTPEV
+402 SVNSEVQSTAPDV
-415 QNDNTIVQSENTIQE
+415 QNENTIQE

-440 EKTDEVIKEEGL
+440 EKTDELIKEEGL

-486 IGVIIGA
+486 MGVIIGA
-493 TLFKMTR
+493 ALFKMTR

>member
-44 DEDIISKCD
+44 DEDIIGKCD

-58 MRGLIVRTLL
+58 MRELIVRTLL

-115 SGLSD
+115 GGLSD

-140 VLNNDANTLLAIAGD
+140 VLNNDANTLLAIAGNG
-155 PDLIKESDNDAIKR
+155 DLIKEADNDAIKR
-169 YTEKLDENKEVD
+169 YTENLNKNEKVD
-181 TSREEVKDSF
+181 TEREEVKESF
-191 ENEGQ
+191 ENKGQ
-196 INIVYLNGKQYV
+196 INIVYLNGRQYV

-214 DVVHLVETEHTNG
+214 DVVHLVETEHTND
-227 LVSKVYRDKI
+227 LVSKVYKDKI
-237 KDVGPNGRISPEDF
+237 KDVGPNGRINPEDF
-251 FSELTS
+251 FNELTS
-257 FVSEENLTA
+257 FVNEENLTA
-266 TEDINTEYLNH
+266 TEDVNLDYLNH

-300 VTHNNDNTI
+300 VTHNSDNTI
-309 HVLENS
+309 HVLESS
-315 NDVVVTDTDSRDLVS
+315 NDIVVTDTDSHDLVS
-330 SKVIPQS
+330 SKVISQS
-337 DSDLSNDLN
+337 ESDLSNDLN
-346 GVTLQ
+346 GKTLQ

-359 ILSRKEYE
+359 VLSRKEYE

-395 QEYRTGG
+395 QEYRTVG
-402 SVNTEVQSTTPEV
+402 SVNSEVQSTAPDV
-415 QNDNTIVQSENTIQE
+415 QNENTIQE

-440 EKTDEVIKEEGL
+440 KKTDELIKEEGL
-452 EEAGPIL
+452 EEAGPVL

-493 TLFKMTR
+493 ALFKMTR

>member
-44 DEDIISKCD
+44 DEDIIGKCD

-58 MRGLIVRTLL
+58 MRELIVRTLL

-140 VLNNDANTLLAIAGD
+140 VLNNDANTLLAIAGNG
-155 PDLIKESDNDAIKR
+155 DLIKEADNDAIKR
-169 YTEKLDENKEVD
+169 YTENLNRNEKVD
-181 TSREEVKDSF
+181 TEREEVKESF
-191 ENEGQ
+191 ENKGQ
-196 INIVYLNGKQYV
+196 INIVYLNGRQYV

-214 DVVHLVETEHTNG
+214 DVVHLVETEHTND
-227 LVSKVYRDKI
+227 LVSKVYKDKI
-237 KDVGPNGRISPEDF
+237 KDVGPNGRINPEDF
-251 FSELTS
+251 FNELTS
-257 FVSEENLTA
+257 FVNEENLTA
-266 TEDINTEYLNH
+266 TEDVNLDYLNH

-295 VKEGK
+295 VKDGK
-300 VTHNNDNTI
+300 VTHNSDNTI
-309 HVLENS
+309 HVLESS
-315 NDVVVTDTDSRDLVS
+315 NDIVVTDTDSHDLVS
-330 SKVIPQS
+330 SKVISQS
-337 DSDLSNDLN
+337 ESDLSNDLN
-346 GVTLQ
+346 GKTLQ

-359 ILSRKEYE
+359 VLSRKEYE

-395 QEYRTGG
+395 QEYRTWG
-402 SVNTEVQSTTPEV
+402 SVNSEVQSTAPDV
-415 QNDNTIVQSENTIQE
+415 QNENTIQE

-440 EKTDEVIKEEGL
+440 EKTDELIKEEGL

-493 TLFKMTR
+493 ALFKMTR

>member
-44 DEDIISKCD
+44 DEDIIGKCD

-58 MRGLIVRTLL
+58 MRELIVRTLL

-140 VLNNDANTLLAIAGD
+140 VLNNDANTLLAIAGNG
-155 PDLIKESDNDAIKR
+155 DLIKEADNDAIKR
-169 YTEKLDENKEVD
+169 YTENLNKNEKVD
-181 TSREEVKDSF
+181 TEREEVKESF
-191 ENEGQ
+191 ENKGQ
-196 INIVYLNGKQYV
+196 INIVYLNGRQYV

-214 DVVHLVETEHTNG
+214 DVVHLVETEHTND
-227 LVSKVYRDKI
+227 LVSKVYKDKI
-237 KDVGPNGRISPEDF
+237 KDVGPNGRINPEDF
-251 FSELTS
+251 FNELTS
-257 FVSEENLTA
+257 FVNEENLTA
-266 TEDINTEYLNH
+266 TEDVNLDYLNH

-295 VKEGK
+295 VKDGK

-309 HVLENS
+309 HVLESS
-315 NDVVVTDTDSRDLVS
+315 NDIVVTDTDSHDLVS
-330 SKVIPQS
+330 SKVISQS
-337 DSDLSNDLN
+337 ESDLSNDLN
-346 GVTLQ
+346 GKTLQ

-359 ILSRKEYE
+359 VLSRKEYE

-395 QEYRTGG
+395 QEYRTVG
-402 SVNTEVQSTTPEV
+402 SVNSEVQSTAPDV
-415 QNDNTIVQSENTIQE
+415 QNENTIQE

-440 EKTDEVIKEEGL
+440 EKTDELIKEEGL

-486 IGVIIGA
+486 MGVIIGA
-493 TLFKMTR
+493 ALFKMTR

>member
-44 DEDIISKCD
+44 DEDIIGKCD

-58 MRGLIVRTLL
+58 MRELIVRTLL

-104 KSIADSYQFTA
+104 KSIADNYQFTA
-115 SGLSD
+115 GGLSD

-140 VLNNDANTLLAIAGD
+140 VLNNDANTLLAIAGNG
-155 PDLIKESDNDAIKR
+155 DLIKEADNDAIKR
-169 YTEKLDENKEVD
+169 YTENLNKNEKVD
-181 TSREEVKDSF
+181 TDREEVKESF
-191 ENEGQ
+191 ENKGQ
-196 INIVYLNGKQYV
+196 INIVYLNGRQYV

-214 DVVHLVETEHTNG
+214 DVVHLVETEHTND
-227 LVSKVYRDKI
+227 LVSKVYKDKI
-237 KDVGPNGRISPEDF
+237 KDVGPNGRINPEDF
-251 FSELTS
+251 FNELTS
-257 FVSEENLTA
+257 FVNEENLTA
-266 TEDINTEYLNH
+266 TEDVNLDYLNH

-309 HVLENS
+309 HVLESS
-315 NDVVVTDTDSRDLVS
+315 NDIVVTDTDSHDLVS
-330 SKVIPQS
+330 SKVISQS
-337 DSDLSNDLN
+337 ESDLSNDLN
-346 GVTLQ
+346 GKTLQ

-359 ILSRKEYE
+359 VLSRKEYE

-395 QEYRTGG
+395 QEYRTVG
-402 SVNTEVQSTTPEV
+402 SVNSEVQSTAPDV
-415 QNDNTIVQSENTIQE
+415 QNENTIQE

-440 EKTDEVIKEEGL
+440 KKTDELIKEEGL

-493 TLFKMTR
+493 ALFKMTR

>member
-58 MRGLIVRTLL
+58 MRELIVRTLL

-115 SGLSD
+115 GGLSD

-140 VLNNDANTLLAIAGD
+140 VLNNDANTLLAIAGNG
-155 PDLIKESDNDAIKR
+155 DLIKEADNDAIKR
-169 YTEKLDENKEVD
+169 YTENLNKNEKVD
-181 TSREEVKDSF
+181 TEREEVKESF
-191 ENEGQ
+191 ENKGQ
-196 INIVYLNGKQYV
+196 INIVYLNGRQYV

-214 DVVHLVETEHTNG
+214 DVVHLVETEHTND
-227 LVSKVYRDKI
+227 LVSKVYKDKI
-237 KDVGPNGRISPEDF
+237 KDVGPNGRINPEDF
-251 FSELTS
+251 FNELTS
-257 FVSEENLTA
+257 FVNEENLTA
-266 TEDINTEYLNH
+266 TEDVNLDYLNH

-295 VKEGK
+295 VKDGK

-309 HVLENS
+309 HVLESS
-315 NDVVVTDTDSRDLVS
+315 NDIVVTDTDSHDLVS
-330 SKVIPQS
+330 SKVISQNE
-337 DSDLSNDLN
+337 SDLSNDLN
-346 GVTLQ
+346 GKTLQ

-359 ILSRKEYE
+359 VLSRKEYE

-395 QEYRTGG
+395 QEYRTVG
-402 SVNTEVQSTTPEV
+402 SVNSEVQSTAPDV
-415 QNDNTIVQSENTIQE
+415 QNENTIQE
-430 SNVITPEEIQ
+430 SNVITPKEIQ
-440 EKTDEVIKEEGL
+440 EKTDELIKEEGL

-486 IGVIIGA
+486 MGVIIGA
-493 TLFKMTR
+493 ALFKMTR

>member
-44 DEDIISKCD
+44 DEDIIGKCD

-58 MRGLIVRTLL
+58 MRELIVRTLL

-104 KSIADSYQFTA
+104 KNIADSYQFTA

-140 VLNNDANTLLAIAGD
+140 VLNNDANTLLAIAGNG
-155 PDLIKESDNDAIKR
+155 DLIKEADNDAIKR
-169 YTEKLDENKEVD
+169 YTENLNKNEKVD
-181 TSREEVKDSF
+181 TEREEVKESF
-191 ENEGQ
+191 ENKGQ
-196 INIVYLNGKQYV
+196 INIIYLNGRQYV

-214 DVVHLVETEHTNG
+214 DVVHLVETEHTND
-227 LVSKVYRDKI
+227 LVSKVYKDKI
-237 KDVGPNGRISPEDF
+237 KDVGPNGRINPEDF
-251 FSELTS
+251 FNELTS
-257 FVSEENLTA
+257 FVNEENLTA
-266 TEDINTEYLNH
+266 TEDVNLDYLNH

-295 VKEGK
+295 VKDGK
-300 VTHNNDNTI
+300 VTHNSDNTI
-309 HVLENS
+309 HVLESS
-315 NDVVVTDTDSRDLVS
+315 NDIVVTDTDSHDLVS
-330 SKVIPQS
+330 SKVISQS
-337 DSDLSNDLN
+337 ESDLSNDLN
-346 GVTLQ
+346 GKTLQ

-359 ILSRKEYE
+359 VLSRKEYE

-395 QEYRTGG
+395 QEYRTWG
-402 SVNTEVQSTTPEV
+402 SVNSEVQSTAPDV
-415 QNDNTIVQSENTIQE
+415 QNENTIQE

-440 EKTDEVIKEEGL
+440 EKTDELIKEEGL

-486 IGVIIGA
+486 MGVIIGA
-493 TLFKMTR
+493 ALFKMTR

>member
-44 DEDIISKCD
+44 DEDIIGKCD

-58 MRGLIVRTLL
+58 MRELIVRTLL

-140 VLNNDANTLLAIAGD
+140 VLNNDANTLLAIAGNG
-155 PDLIKESDNDAIKR
+155 DLIKEADNDAIKR
-169 YTEKLDENKEVD
+169 YTENLNKNEKVD
-181 TSREEVKDSF
+181 TEREEVKESF
-191 ENEGQ
+191 ENKGQ
-196 INIVYLNGKQYV
+196 INIVYLNGRQYV

-214 DVVHLVETEHTNG
+214 DVVHLVETEHTND
-227 LVSKVYRDKI
+227 LVSKVYKDKI
-237 KDVGPNGRISPEDF
+237 KDVGPNGRINPEDF
-251 FSELTS
+251 FNELTS
-257 FVSEENLTA
+257 FVNEENLTA
-266 TEDINTEYLNH
+266 TEDVNLDYLNH

-295 VKEGK
+295 VKDGK

-309 HVLENS
+309 HVLESS
-315 NDVVVTDTDSRDLVS
+315 NDIVVTDTDSHDLVS
-330 SKVIPQS
+330 SKVISQS
-337 DSDLSNDLN
+337 ESDLSNDLN
-346 GVTLQ
+346 GKTLQ

-359 ILSRKEYE
+359 VLSRKEYE

-395 QEYRTGG
+395 QEYRTVG
-402 SVNTEVQSTTPEV
+402 SVNSEVQSTAPDV
-415 QNDNTIVQSENTIQE
+415 QNENTIQE

-440 EKTDEVIKEEGL
+440 EKTDELIKEEGL
-452 EEAGPIL
+452 EEAGPVL

-493 TLFKMTR
+493 ALFKMTR

>member
-58 MRGLIVRTLL
+58 IRELIVRTLL

-82 NGKVETISYGDLLQ
+82 NGKVETVSYGDLLQ

-115 SGLSD
+115 GGLSD

-140 VLNNDANTLLAIAGD
+140 VLNNDANTLLAIAGNG
-155 PDLIKESDNDAIKR
+155 DLIKEADNDAIKR
-169 YTEKLDENKEVD
+169 YTENLNKNEKVD
-181 TSREEVKDSF
+181 TEREEVKEAF
-191 ENEGQ
+191 ENKGQ
-196 INIVYLNGKQYV
+196 INIVYLNGRQYV

-214 DVVHLVETEHTNG
+214 DVVHLVETEHTND
-227 LVSKVYRDKI
+227 LVSKVYKDKI
-237 KDVGPNGRISPEDF
+237 KDVGPNGKINPEDF
-251 FSELTS
+251 FNELTS
-257 FVSEENLTA
+257 FVNEENLTA
-266 TEDINTEYLNH
+266 TEDVNLDYLNH

-295 VKEGK
+295 VKDGK

-309 HVLENS
+309 HVLESS
-315 NDVVVTDTDSRDLVS
+315 NDIVVTDTDSHDLVS
-330 SKVIPQS
+330 SKVISQS
-337 DSDLSNDLN
+337 ESDLSNDLN
-346 GVTLQ
+346 GKTLQ

-359 ILSRKEYE
+359 VLSRKEYE

-395 QEYRTGG
+395 QEYRTVG
-402 SVNTEVQSTTPEV
+402 SVNSEVQSNAPDV
-415 QNDNTIVQSENTIQE
+415 QNENTIQE

-440 EKTDEVIKEEGL
+440 EKTDELIKEEGL
-452 EEAGPIL
+452 EESGPIL

-486 IGVIIGA
+486 MGVIIGA
-493 TLFKMTR
+493 ALFKMTR

>member
-44 DEDIISKCD
+44 DEDIIGKCD

-58 MRGLIVRTLL
+58 MRELIVRTLL

-115 SGLSD
+115 GGLSD

-140 VLNNDANTLLAIAGD
+140 VLNNDANTLLAIAGNG
-155 PDLIKESDNDAIKR
+155 DLIKEADNDAIKR
-169 YTEKLDENKEVD
+169 YTENLNKNEKVD
-181 TSREEVKDSF
+181 TEREEVKESF
-191 ENEGQ
+191 ENKGQ
-196 INIVYLNGKQYV
+196 INIVYLNGRQYV

-214 DVVHLVETEHTNG
+214 DVVHLVETEHTND
-227 LVSKVYRDKI
+227 LVSKVYKDKI
-237 KDVGPNGRISPEDF
+237 KDVGPNGRINPEDF
-251 FSELTS
+251 FNELTS
-257 FVSEENLTA
+257 FVNEENLTA
-266 TEDINTEYLNH
+266 TEDVNLDYLNH

-295 VKEGK
+295 VKDGK

-309 HVLENS
+309 HVLESS
-315 NDVVVTDTDSRDLVS
+315 NDIVVTDTDSHDLVS
-330 SKVIPQS
+330 SKVISQS
-337 DSDLSNDLN
+337 ESDLSNDLN
-346 GVTLQ
+346 GKTLQ

-359 ILSRKEYE
+359 VLSRKEYE

-395 QEYRTGG
+395 QEYRTVG
-402 SVNTEVQSTTPEV
+402 SVNSEVQSTAPDV
-415 QNDNTIVQSENTIQE
+415 QNENTIQE

-440 EKTDEVIKEEGL
+440 EKTDELIKEEGL

-486 IGVIIGA
+486 MGVIIGA
-493 TLFKMTR
+493 ALFKMTR

>member
-58 MRGLIVRTLL
+58 MRELIVRTLL

-140 VLNNDANTLLAIAGD
+140 VLNNDANTLLAIAGNG
-155 PDLIKESDNDAIKR
+155 DLIKEADNDAIKR
-169 YTEKLDENKEVD
+169 YTENLNKNEKVD
-181 TSREEVKDSF
+181 TEREEVKESF
-191 ENEGQ
+191 ENKGQ
-196 INIVYLNGKQYV
+196 INIVYLNGRQYV

-214 DVVHLVETEHTNG
+214 DVVHLVETEHTND
-227 LVSKVYRDKI
+227 LVSKVYKDKI
-237 KDVGPNGRISPEDF
+237 KDVGPNGRINPEDF
-251 FSELTS
+251 FNELTS
-257 FVSEENLTA
+257 FVNEENLTA
-266 TEDINTEYLNH
+266 TEDVNLDYLNH

-295 VKEGK
+295 VKDGK

-309 HVLENS
+309 HVLESS
-315 NDVVVTDTDSRDLVS
+315 NDIVVTDTDSHDLVS
-330 SKVIPQS
+330 SKVISQS
-337 DSDLSNDLN
+337 ESDLSNDLN
-346 GVTLQ
+346 GKTLQ

-359 ILSRKEYE
+359 VLSRKEYE

-395 QEYRTGG
+395 QEYRTVG
-402 SVNTEVQSTTPEV
+402 SVNSEVQSTAPDV
-415 QNDNTIVQSENTIQE
+415 QNENTIQE

-440 EKTDEVIKEEGL
+440 EKTDELIKEEGL

-486 IGVIIGA
+486 MGVIIGA
-493 TLFKMTR
+493 ALFKMTR

>member
-140 VLNNDANTLLAIAGD
+140 VLNNDANTLLAIAGNG
-155 PDLIKESDNDAIKR
+155 DLIKEADNDAIKR
-169 YTEKLDENKEVD
+169 YTENLNKNEKVD
-181 TSREEVKDSF
+181 TDREEVKESF
-191 ENEGQ
+191 ENKGQ
-196 INIVYLNGKQYV
+196 INIVYLNGRQYV

-214 DVVHLVETEHTNG
+214 DVVHLVETEHTND
-227 LVSKVYRDKI
+227 LVSKVYKDKI
-237 KDVGPNGRISPEDF
+237 KDVGPNGRINPEDF
-251 FSELTS
+251 FNELTS
-257 FVSEENLTA
+257 FVNEENLTA
-266 TEDINTEYLNH
+266 TEDVNLDYLNH

-300 VTHNNDNTI
+300 VTHNSDNTI
-309 HVLENS
+309 HVLESS
-315 NDVVVTDTDSRDLVS
+315 NDIVVTDTDSHDLVS

-337 DSDLSNDLN
+337 ESDLSNDLN
-346 GVTLQ
+346 GKTLQ

-359 ILSRKEYE
+359 VLSRKEYE

-395 QEYRTGG
+395 QEYRTVG
-402 SVNTEVQSTTPEV
+402 SVNSEVQSTAPDV
-415 QNDNTIVQSENTIQE
+415 QNENTIQE

-440 EKTDEVIKEEGL
+440 EKTDELIKEEGL

-493 TLFKMTR
+493 ALFKMTR

>member
-44 DEDIISKCD
+44 DEDIIGKCD

-58 MRGLIVRTLL
+58 MRELIVRTLL
-68 DNILDIRCKKDLEI
+68 DNTLDIRCKKDLEI

-115 SGLSD
+115 GGLSD

-140 VLNNDANTLLAIAGD
+140 VLNNDANTLLAIAGNG
-155 PDLIKESDNDAIKR
+155 DLIKEADNDAIKR
-169 YTEKLDENKEVD
+169 YTENLNKNEKVD
-181 TSREEVKDSF
+181 TEREEVKESF
-191 ENEGQ
+191 ENKGQ
-196 INIVYLNGKQYV
+196 INIVYLNGRQYV

-214 DVVHLVETEHTNG
+214 DVVHLVETEHTND
-227 LVSKVYRDKI
+227 LVSKVYKDKI
-237 KDVGPNGRISPEDF
+237 KDVGPNGRINPEDF
-251 FSELTS
+251 FNELTS
-257 FVSEENLTA
+257 FVNEENLTA
-266 TEDINTEYLNH
+266 TEDVNLDYLNH

-295 VKEGK
+295 VKDGK

-309 HVLENS
+309 HVLESS
-315 NDVVVTDTDSRDLVS
+315 NDIVVTDTDSHDLVS
-330 SKVIPQS
+330 SKVISQS
-337 DSDLSNDLN
+337 ESDLSNDLN
-346 GVTLQ
+346 GKTLQ

-359 ILSRKEYE
+359 VLSRKEYE

-395 QEYRTGG
+395 QEYRTWG
-402 SVNTEVQSTTPEV
+402 SVNSEVQSTAPDV
-415 QNDNTIVQSENTIQE
+415 QNENTIQE

-440 EKTDEVIKEEGL
+440 EKTDELIKEEGL

-486 IGVIIGA
+486 MGVIIGA
-493 TLFKMTR
+493 ALFKMTR